1 MASTSEDKAKSV
13 RPQSREL
20 MAFSAV
26 AVVLIAVL
34 VLAGVL
40 SFVLKEELPYYGPS
54 WTEQDDIPG
63 DVVAVAGENQTV
75 KVGDEV
81 SFDATGSTTGLEY
94 SYSWRFHYVE
104 GNETVFGM
112 QASYQFDRPGE
123 YVVTLVV
130 LESRDVW
137 AADNVTITV
146 EEKTFVEQYWLAL
159 VVGAFVAIMLVQYIS
174 VLKKAKFVSPKVV
187 ALYGV
192 LGALT
197 AAITMSTV
205 VPFAPTKGYFN
216 LGDAVVFFSALTFG
230 WRTGAICGG
239 FGSAAADILLGSGYF
254 APLTLVAKGSEGLV
268 AGFIGRLGG
277 GKRLAVVVG
286 IVAGGA
292 CMVATYFFGELLL
305 LDVGLGAAL
314 LESAGNAI
322 QVAVGGT
329 LGSLLSIAVKKS
341 YPSIVS
347 SQE

>member
-1 MASTSEDKAKSV
+1 
-13 RPQSREL
+13 
-20 MAFSAV
+20 
-26 AVVLIAVL
+26 
-34 VLAGVL
+34 
-40 SFVLKEELPYYGPS
+40 
-54 WTEQDDIPG
+54 
-63 DVVAVAGENQTV
+63 
-75 KVGDEV
+75 
-81 SFDATGSTTGLEY
+81 
-94 SYSWRFHYVE
+94 
-104 GNETVFGM
+104 
-112 QASYQFDRPGE
+112 
-123 YVVTLVV
+123 
-130 LESRDVW
+130 
-137 AADNVTITV
+137 
-146 EEKTFVEQYWLAL
+146 
-159 VVGAFVAIMLVQYIS
+159 MLVQYIS